1 VSGPRN
7 NGIYY
12 LGIRNNGTLGT
23 SFLTGLGANILTKYS
38 GTVVVPASS
47 SALMSIN
54 IITINAIQTTVV
66 GIDLL
71 T

>member
-1 VSGPRN
+1 V
-7 NGIYY
+7 
-12 LGIRNNGTLGT
+12 GIRNNGTAGT
-23 SFLTGLGANILTKYS
+23 SFLTGLATNTLTKYS
-38 GTVVVPASS
+38 STVVVPASS

-54 IITINAIQTTVV
+54 IITINAVQTTVV